1 MTEPATISFIVPDSF
16 EGAIKLIRQALTECG
31 LNILVELDL
40 SGRINQELGI
50 ALAACRVLCVDSPLF
65 LLEALSLDGA
75 AAVFLPA
82 HVVVSEQRMQTVVH
96 LLSPASIQ
104 SGGLPVSAKIP
115 VSKLQEQLSR
125 ALEHIAMRQ
134 VSWQS
139 SACSVR

>member
-50 ALAACRVLCVDSPLF
+50 RLAACRVLCVDSPLF